1 MFKKIDKPL
10 LLDNKLL
17 LLDILFIVVAM
28 SIALYVK
35 YSFAS
40 YTEYMH
46 QYFFNKD
53 RILTTNDAYH
63 YATATKDLISGHLG
77 DNAFFP
83 LASLELPSLLS
94 AAIYYITPVSISS
107 LIFFMPIFVS
117 VLFVIPVYL
126 LTKEISNR
134 YAAFFASLLATL
146 SQGYI
151 NRTIGGYYDTDM
163 LVLTLP
169 MFGIYFLFRILK
181 HNNIKDVIFAAIF
194 FMISL
199 SWHKVSATFLLGT
212 ALLIAIIYILIAYRK
227 NLKLL
232 ESIGILIIAISIINI
247 IFKIVLILILLHF
260 MADRVLICKSFT
272 SKIKSK
278 IKYQSV
284 IIFLLALIVL
294 LAANMDLIIAR
305 IDTYI
310 TGHMIDSASVAVKS
324 TSGSIIEL
332 QPLPFDDLIKRVIGD
347 KITFIIASFGI
358 LVMFIK
364 EPKTLLLLPF
374 LILSLASLKF
384 GSRFVMFGAP
394 VFSMGY
400 FYLIYSISL
409 YAKRLFDDKIVING
423 VKIAFLLAFGYLA
436 IIPNYYYTL
445 NFMLPPLINNGE
457 IIALDKIKQD
467 SHNRRDITISWWD
480 YGFMVTYY
488 SNTSP
493 IISGTDLDGINHFL
507 ASSILTNTSQV
518 AAYNLA
524 KYVANVYFTK
534 DKKLDSL
541 NILDRV
547 IVSNNAK
554 GKEKEFFNS
563 LSKSPV
569 KDISTNNIYIYI
581 PISILPITT
590 SIEQFSDIDLK
601 TGKEKYNINNIKL
614 IQYDNF
620 TAQNDG
626 KYKLKD
632 GEYIFDSNTGKIFNK
647 DNNTSLQMQQ
657 FHIIERKNGV
667 LVDKVK
673 VYNKDKSKFHIIYH
687 KELNKFFIIDERT
700 NDSLIVQLFLYENY
714 DKNLFTPIYLG
725 EDSKAYKLKN
735 L

>member
-1 MFKKIDKPL
+1 MFKKID
-10 LLDNKLL
+10 KLL
-17 LLDILFIVVAM
+17 LLDILFIVIAM
-28 SIALYVK
+28 SIALYLK

-46 QYFFNKD
+46 QYFFNKQ

-63 YATATKDLISGHLG
+63 YATATRDLINGHLG
-77 DNAFFP
+77 NDAFFP

-94 AAIYYITPVSISS
+94 AAIYYIIPVSISS
-107 LIFFMPIFVS
+107 LIFYMPIFVS
-117 VLFVIPVYL
+117 ILLVIPVYL
-126 LTKEISNR
+126 LTKEICNR
-134 YAAFFASLLATL
+134 YVAVFTALLATL
-146 SQGYI
+146 AQGYI

-212 ALLIAIIYILIAYRK
+212 ALLISIIYILIAYRK

-232 ESIGILIIAISIINI
+232 ESIGILIIAISIINV

-260 MADRVLICKSFT
+260 MADNVLIFKSLT
-272 SKIKSK
+272 QKIKSK
-278 IKYQSV
+278 IKYQSI
-284 IIFLLALIVL
+284 IIFLLALVVL
-294 LAANMDLIIAR
+294 FAANIDLIIAR

-310 TGHMIDSASVAVKS
+310 TGHMIDSTSIAIKS
-324 TSGSIIEL
+324 TSGSIVEL

-347 KITFIIASFGI
+347 KITFIIASIGI
-358 LVMFIK
+358 LVMFFR

-374 LILSLASLKF
+374 LILSIASLKF
-384 GSRFVMFGAP
+384 GSRFAMFGAP
-394 VFSMGY
+394 IFAIGY

-409 YAKRLFDDKIVING
+409 YAKKIFDDKIVING
-423 VKIAFLLAFGYLA
+423 VKLAFLAAFGYLA

-524 KYVANVYFTK
+524 RYVASVYFTK
-534 DKKLDSL
+534 NDKLEKLDM
-541 NILDRV
+541 LDRV
-547 IVSNNAK
+547 IESNNAK
-554 GKEKEFFNS
+554 GREVEFFNS
-563 LSKSPV
+563 LSKAPI
-569 KDISTNNIYIYI
+569 KNIHTNNIYIYL

-590 SIEQFSDIDLK
+590 NIEQFSDIDFK
-601 TGKEKYNINNIKL
+601 SGKPKYDIKNIKL
-614 IQYDNF
+614 IQFNNF
-620 TAQNDG
+620 VAEGDG

-632 GEYIFDSNTGKIFNK
+632 GEYTFDSETGKIFNK
-647 DNNTSLQMQQ
+647 DSDTSLQMQQ
-657 FHIIERKNGV
+657 FHILERKNGV
-667 LVDKVK
+667 LVDKTK
-673 VYNKDKSKFHIIYH
+673 VYNHDKTKFHMIYD
-687 KELNKFFIIDERT
+687 KELDKFFIIDERT
-700 NDSLIVQLFLYENY
+700 NDSLIVQLFIYENY

-725 EDSKAYKLKN
+725 EDSKVYKLKD